1 MGKGGGTTTILPR
14 VKVALIRGVCEPLRA
29 AQKRGKEEGTEEGE
43 GERGMGANATLTT
56 QR

>member
-1 MGKGGGTTTILPR
+1 MGNGGGTTTILPR

-43 GERGMGANATLTT
+43 GGEGDGR
-56 QR
+56 